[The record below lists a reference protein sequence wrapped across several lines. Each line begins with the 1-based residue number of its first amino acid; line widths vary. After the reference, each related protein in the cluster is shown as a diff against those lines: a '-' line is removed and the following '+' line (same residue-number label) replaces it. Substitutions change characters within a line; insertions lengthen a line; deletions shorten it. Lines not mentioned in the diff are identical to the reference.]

1 VEVKRGDIYF
11 ANLGDSNC
19 NIGSEQDGYRP
30 VLIVQNDIGN
40 KYSPTVIIACMTTKI
55 YKADI
60 PTHIKLNRFDY
71 GLTEDSLV
79 LCEQIKTIDK
89 IRLRNKLA
97 ALNPFDRS
105 RTDKALKISLGLE
118 VI

>member
-1 VEVKRGDIYF
+1 MEIKRGEVYF
-11 ANLGDSNC
+11 AHLGDSAC

-30 VLIVQNDIGN
+30 VLIIQNNIGN
-40 KYSPTVIIACMTTKI
+40 KYSPTVIAACMTTKI

-60 PTHIKLNRFDY
+60 PTHVRLNRLDY

-89 IRLRNKLA
+89 VRLRNKLA
-97 ALNPFDRS
+97 VLNPFDLS
-105 RTDKALKISLGLE
+105 RVDKALRLSLELN
-118 VI
+118 